1 MPQYAYFKGEFI
13 PLADAKLGVM
23 THALHYGTACF
34 EGIRGNWNAA
44 KKQMFIF
51 RPSEHYQRLLNSC
64 KVLKIELPY
73 TVEKLVEITV
83 ELARRCEFKEDIYIR
98 PLAYKSAEAL
108 GVRLHGLEAD
118 FLAFVIPWGPYLDV
132 DKARCAIAS
141 WRRPDD
147 NTIPPQAKLT
157 GLYINNAL
165 AKTEAIEHGYDE
177 AIMLTAQG
185 YVSEGS
191 GENIFIITN
200 GKLVTPSVASSILVG
215 ITRDTVIKLAKEELG
230 LETEEKHISRN
241 ELYTAREC
249 FLTGTAAHITPVAE
263 IDGRKIADGE
273 IGEVTARLQK
283 LYFEI
288 IKGNV
293 VKHRDWC
300 VPVYPEAG

>member
-1 MPQYAYFKGEFI
+1 MPQYAYFKGKFV
-13 PLADAKLGVM
+13 PLADAKVGVM

-51 RPSEHYQRLLNSC
+51 RPLEHYQRLLNSC

-73 TVEKLVEITV
+73 TAEKLVEITV
-83 ELARRCEFKEDIYIR
+83 ELTRKCAMKEDIYIR
-98 PLAYKSAEAL
+98 PLAYKSSEML

-118 FLAFVIPWGPYLDV
+118 FLAFIIPWGPYLDV

-191 GENIFIITN
+191 GENIFIIAN
-200 GKLVTPSVASSILVG
+200 GKLLTPSVASSILVG

-230 LETEEKHISRN
+230 LETEERHISRN

-249 FLTGTAAHITPVAE
+249 FLTGTAAHLTPVAE

-273 IGEVTARLQK
+273 IGEITAKLQK
-283 LYFEI
+283 LYFKV

-293 VKHRDWC
+293 DKHREWC
-300 VPVYPEAG
+300 VPVYPKG